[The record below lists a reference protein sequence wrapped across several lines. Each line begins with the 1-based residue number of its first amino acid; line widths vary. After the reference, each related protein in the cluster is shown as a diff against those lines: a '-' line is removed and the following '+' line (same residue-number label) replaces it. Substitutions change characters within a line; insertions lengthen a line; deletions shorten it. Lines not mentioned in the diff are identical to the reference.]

1 MNIFFQRKFLLQA
14 LFCVRGRNLL
24 YSYCTEHEI
33 PHYQIGKLIVA
44 TRSSEIPQ
52 LKALMTRATEN
63 GVDNLRLMDGYEA
76 MKLEPELQCTTALL
90 SPFSG
95 IVDSHSLMLSLV
107 VCLTT

>member
-1 MNIFFQRKFLLQA
+1 
-14 LFCVRGRNLL
+14 
-24 YSYCTEHEI
+24 
-33 PHYQIGKLIVA
+33 
-44 TRSSEIPQ
+44 
-52 LKALMTRATEN
+52 MTRATEN

-90 SPFSG
+90 SSFSG